1 MRFLCSGYDEA
12 YRQALAQAV
21 ADSRLKAEN
30 LAAAG
35 GKALGEVVAITEGW
49 QETSARYGQNS
60 GIGFSI
66 EAAKD
71 TAAAG
76 PSLQPGET
84 EITANVTVTY
94 RMG

>member
-1 MRFLCSGYDEA
+1 MIT
-12 YRQALAQAV
+12 
-21 ADSRLKAEN
+21 
-30 LAAAG
+30 
-35 GKALGEVVAITEGW
+35 ITEGW
-49 QETSARYGQNS
+49 QDTSARYGQAS

-71 TAAAG
+71 TAAAA

-94 RMG
+94 RMS